1 MSLKFLD
8 KRLFLRYA
16 IPCLEVKVER
26 GEMSEE
32 EFKEIVKK
40 FTEGRI
46 LSDEE
51 IAKLFPVAIF
61 YIKKMVE
68 KGRDEVIIDKKVI
81 DRYFLDEH
89 VKVLEKYPQK
99 NRERCYVLPGRVIEV
114 IGDEAV
120 VETPFG
126 RKKISL
132 KLIKDEM
139 KNQDLIGK
147 CLAVHYSFACVV
159 LDKKECKKLWERYE
173 KIKTL
178 SW

>member
-61 YIKKMVE
+61 YIKKMAE

-114 IGDEAV
+114 IGDEAI

-126 RKKISL
+126 KRKVSL
-132 KLIKDEM
+132 ELIKDEI
-139 KNQDLIGK
+139 KGRGLVEK
-147 CLAVHYSFACVV
+147 CLAIHYSFACAI
-159 LDKKECKKLWERYE
+159 LNEIECKKLWEKYE
-173 KIKTL
+173 KIKDI
-178 SW
+178 SC